1 MVKVARVLLFSAAS
15 AIVLTGTADASE
27 GLLGCYARTYDAAHM
42 RNNRSQQVRRLW
54 LHVGVSRY
62 DAGKMEFGLNVW
74 VRGKPQ
80 IWRAGGLCEPDA
92 NSWRCRPDTDG
103 ASELLITLKGASM
116 HLSNPGRLKISD
128 DETGPDLNDM
138 LLGPPGDSLF
148 VLQRARDI
156 VCKRARS

>member
-1 MVKVARVLLFSAAS
+1 MVKVARVLFLSAAS
-15 AIVLTGTADASE
+15 AIALTSTVIASE
-27 GLLGCYARTYDAAHM
+27 RPLGCYVRTYDAAHL
-42 RNNRSQQVRRLW
+42 RDKRSQQVRSLW
-54 LHVGVSRY
+54 FHVGVSRY
-62 DAGKMEFGLNVW
+62 DFRQMEFGLNVW

-92 NSWRCRPDTDG
+92 NGWRCRPDTDG

-128 DETGPDLNDM
+128 DATGPDLNDM

-148 VLQRARDI
+148 VLQRTRDI
-156 VCKRARS
+156 VCKRART